1 VANSFDS
8 LHKAIDDLI
17 NKVNKLEARATGG
30 TSGGTSGG
38 SVMGG
43 ALAEFTPPSKAVL
56 GMNLAGAAIQTI
68 GGVAAS
74 ASSMMPNTLSVVSRE
89 AGIYSAGVSMGG
101 MVNRNILES
110 SVRMGL
116 GGRQMIDNATGR
128 VAQML
133 VGQGV
138 GPTSAKFAELTRA
151 AGGAVRAFNMAEDRS
166 VPAMEALSAG
176 PMAANLLQSYGIFTA
191 NPITGQEFSQKQI
204 FDQLSDRFTQG
215 NLSNMSTEELMTD
228 IRRGAL
234 GSNIRNSGLD
244 ATQQELLINTMIAK
258 TQGIDLDLSDA
269 KSVGQYEAML
279 KQQGYDNPL
288 EDFQKL
294 TAKDDELAETAT
306 QPYLEGIKDATG
318 ALMDLK
324 DVVQDQLIPVL
335 GRFKATLDTFMGD
348 SAGAGVVGMGGSVL
362 SGVTSGATAVMGY
375 SAMKSLATKGGGAA
389 APTTAGAVRSGYSAA
404 ATGGKAMT
412 ATAGKQGLGGSM
424 AFKGATKAVPGLSA
438 AFAGIDAFGNAQQG
452 GSFDWGGTLLNT
464 AMAAGVGFLTA
475 GPAGAAIAGAATLGG
490 AVVGHHMGGGG
501 SVLGNGEGGGS
512 DGQGEGTMG
521 PAGTQTESFWL
532 AHPTKSAKI
541 GARHGAT
548 HSVYSGKLI
557 WPDGHKGIDYEGV
570 KGDLIHA
577 SAPGKVTVENGG
589 ELGLRVKLQH
599 NNGMYTFYCH
609 LSAVDVK
616 DGQQVERGHV
626 VGRMGNTG
634 GKSTGVHL
642 HFALSKTNTTAGHTD
657 PEPYLRGGANYMEPA
672 PADQSQ
678 SAAGNSPS
686 PSGNSV
692 TTSAL
697 GGEDSS
703 AATAVV
709 GASGLSGTAADIS
722 ISAPGGGGA
731 GTPDLPPPHSGESYS
746 GTSTTTAPEGGE
758 DTVYSSDYMP
768 VKSYNRGK
776 RSRSSSGGGATNNVT
791 INLSIAQA
799 SDEEARRFAL
809 LVKEQLEDEKFVM
822 RMGNN

>member
-1 VANSFDS
+1 MANSFDS
-8 LHKAIDDLI
+8 LHKAIDSLI
-17 NKVNKLEARATGG
+17 NKVTQLEARATGG
-30 TSGGTSGG
+30 TGGTGGG

-43 ALAEFTPPSKAVL
+43 SLAGFTPPSRAVL
-56 GMNLAGAAIQTI
+56 GMNLAGSTIQAL

-89 AGIYSAGVSMGG
+89 AGIYGAGVSMGG

-116 GGRQMIDNATGR
+116 GDRQMSDNATGR

-133 VGQGV
+133 VGSGV

-151 AGGAVRAFNMAEDRS
+151 AGGAVRAFNIAEDRS
-166 VPAMEALSAG
+166 VPAMQALSAG

-215 NLSNMSTEELMTD
+215 NLGNMSTEELMTD

-244 ATQQELLINTMIAK
+244 ETQQELLINTMIAK

-269 KSVGQYEAML
+269 QSVGQYEAML
-279 KQQGYDNPL
+279 KQQGYENPL

-294 TAKDDELAETAT
+294 TAKDDVLAETAT
-306 QPYLEGIKDATG
+306 QPYLEGIEDATG

-324 DVVQDQLIPVL
+324 NYTQDQLIPAL
-335 GRFKATLDTFMGD
+335 GRFKATLDTFIGD
-348 SAGAGVVGMGGSVL
+348 SAGSGALGMGGSVL
-362 SGVTSGATAVMGY
+362 SGITSGATAVMGY
-375 SAMKSLATKGGGAA
+375 SAMKSLATKGGAA
-389 APTTAGAVRSGYSAA
+389 APAA
-404 ATGGKAMT
+404 AKV
-412 ATAGKQGLGGSM
+412 L
-424 AFKGATKAVPGLSA
+424 P
-438 AFAGIDAFGNAQQG
+438 
-452 GSFDWGGTLLNT
+452 
-464 AMAAGVGFLTA
+464 AGVKGFGIA
-475 GPAGAAIAGAATLGG
+475 GGVLGGAATLGL
-490 AVVGHHMGGGG
+490 AANAYQTAASGGNAFG
-501 SVLGNGEGGGS
+501 SVLGATASGALAGGSIGMMFGLPGAAIGAAIGGGLGLVSSGIAAMTGAANRGEGGGS
-512 DGQGEGTMG
+512 DGQGAGTMG
-521 PAGTQTESFWL
+521 HAGTQTESFWL

-541 GARHGAT
+541 GARYGAT
-548 HSVYSGKLI
+548 HSVYSGRLI
-557 WPDGHKGIDYEGV
+557 WPNGHKGIDYEGV

-577 SAPGKVTVENGG
+577 AAPGKVFVEDGG

-616 DGQQVERGHV
+616 NGQQVERGHV

-642 HFALSKTNTTAGHTD
+642 HFALSKTSTTGGHTD

-678 SAAGNSPS
+678 SASGNSPA
-686 PSGNSV
+686 PSGDSV
-692 TTSAL
+692 TASAL
-697 GGEDSS
+697 GGEDTS
-703 AATAVV
+703 AAVAVV
-709 GASGLSGTAADIS
+709 GASGLSGTAAGVS
-722 ISAPGGGGA
+722 IASPGGGGA
-731 GTPDLPPPHSGESYS
+731 GTPDLPSPHSAASHA
-746 GTSTTTAPEGGE
+746 GTSAATAPEGGE

-776 RSRSSSGGGATNNVT
+776 KSRSSSGGGATNNVT